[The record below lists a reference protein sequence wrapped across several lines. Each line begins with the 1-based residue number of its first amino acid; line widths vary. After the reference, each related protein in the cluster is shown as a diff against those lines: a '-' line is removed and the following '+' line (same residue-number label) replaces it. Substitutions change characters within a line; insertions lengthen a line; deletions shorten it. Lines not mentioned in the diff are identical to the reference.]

1 MKNFSIKF
9 LQKNIA
15 LPLVFDTGEA
25 YLELQGRIRIIMSA
39 PYPLD
44 ILTYLTEFCTHTGK
58 QVPRFSP
65 DVRLHRVF
73 LLEAHHERDKVEAHK
88 NIPHAAHVVGY

>member
-1 MKNFSIKF
+1 
-9 LQKNIA
+9 
-15 LPLVFDTGEA
+15 
-25 YLELQGRIRIIMSA
+25 MSA

-73 LLEAHHERDKVEAHK
+73 LPEARHERDKVEAHK
-88 NIPHAAHVVGY
+88 NIPHAAHVVGH